1 MQMSLFRSLQH
12 QPRVITLFTHDVASK
27 PSVLIMQQL
36 RGDQSDKFNIEVHT
50 KFPTLDQLQYMH
62 GINSAALQA
71 QVATLSELMRRDSS
85 YETFGKD
92 LKECAKSGIWN
103 PRTSL
108 WVDWEKKRMGNDAS
122 SVKAL
127 LEKL

>member
-1 MQMSLFRSLQH
+1 
-12 QPRVITLFTHDVASK
+12 
-27 PSVLIMQQL
+27 MQQL